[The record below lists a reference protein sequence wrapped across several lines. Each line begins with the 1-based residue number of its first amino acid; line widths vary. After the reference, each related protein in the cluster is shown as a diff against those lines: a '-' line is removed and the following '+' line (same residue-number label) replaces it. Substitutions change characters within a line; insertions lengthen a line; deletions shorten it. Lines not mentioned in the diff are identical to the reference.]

1 MFASRKRK
9 KTKTPLFG
17 RAARKQCCQMALSG
31 EAVVFPET
39 AWSWGMSEQ
48 TRYGGLDVPLHKES
62 YRAGSMQPNKA
73 LPTPKAGHVGGLT
86 CAIFPKTFG
95 SLPKFNVHHPRGNH
109 VRVTKSRRKSMSEEH
124 VVVHSDRCVP
134 WLWGMLLPVTS
145 PAPTSEKPESRA
157 ERRTVK
163 TTSTATWVATTEAA
177 F

>member
-1 MFASRKRK
+1 MSSQRQHGAGECLSRPGMGGWMFLSTK
-9 KTKTPLFG
+9 KATEQAPCNQTKLSPPP
-17 RAARKQCCQMALSG
+17 KQGTL
-31 EAVVFPET
+31 
-39 AWSWGMSEQ
+39 
-48 TRYGGLDVPLHKES
+48 
-62 YRAGSMQPNKA
+62 
-73 LPTPKAGHVGGLT
+73 GGLT
-86 CAIFPKTFG
+86 CTIFPKAFG

-157 ERRTVK
+157 ERQTVK
-163 TTSTATWVATTEAA
+163 TTSTATLVAITEAA